1 VTYSFTKSKEILA
14 RAARIIP
21 QGIYGHLTPV
31 FTVPG
36 SYPYYVAKAK
46 GSHFW
51 DVDGNEYIDYLCGYG
66 PMILGY
72 AHKKVDGAYMK
83 QARKGIC
90 TSIAT
95 PLSVELAER
104 ITGIIDGADWVMF
117 AKNGADATSMAIVL
131 ARGYTGRDKIM
142 LANEGYHGTQPW
154 AGTNSVGI
162 IPSDRSDIVMVP
174 WGDLDAFRK
183 ALRENRNQIAGVML
197 TPYHH
202 PVFDDQRLPE
212 PTFWPEMR
220 RICDEAGI
228 MLIIDDIR
236 AGWRLDLKGSGHY
249 FGIRPDLA
257 CYSKAMANG
266 YPLSALVGTEKMR
279 ITASKAFLAG
289 TFWYN
294 SAEMAAALAC
304 IEEMEAIDVPSIVRE
319 QGEAL
324 MKGLGELAKNYGLQ
338 VSFSGP
344 PALPFMKFAN
354 ETNFFRSQL
363 FCAQCSKRGVF
374 FHPHHNWFLSAAHT
388 KKDIERT
395 LDVADEAFKIV
406 KETFGG

>member
-1 VTYSFTKSKEILA
+1 MTYSFTKSKEIFA
-14 RAARIIP
+14 RAAKFIP

-36 SYPYYVAKAK
+36 SFPYYVAKAQ
-46 GSHFW
+46 GSHIW

-72 AHKKVDGAYMK
+72 AHKKVDQAYMI

-95 PLSVELAER
+95 PLSMELAER
-104 ITGIIDGADWVMF
+104 ISGVINGADWVMF
-117 AKNGADATSMAIVL
+117 AKNGADVTTMATVL
-131 ARGYTGRDKIM
+131 ARGLTGKNKIV
-142 LANEGYHGTQPW
+142 LAHEGYHGTQSW

-162 IPSDRSDIVMVP
+162 TPSDRADIIMVP
-174 WGDLDAFRK
+174 WGDITAFRK
-183 ALRENRNQIAGVML
+183 ALTENKNRIAGAMF

-202 PVFDDQRLPE
+202 PVFDNQRLPE
-212 PTFWPEMR
+212 STFWPEMR
-220 RICDEAGI
+220 KICDEAGI
-228 MLIIDDIR
+228 ALIIDDIR

-249 FGIRPDLA
+249 FGVTPDLA

-266 YPLSALVGTEKMR
+266 YPISALVGTEKMR

-289 TFWYN
+289 TFWFN

-304 IEEMEAIDVPSIVRE
+304 IEEMGAIDVPSIVMAH
-319 QGEAL
+319 GEAL
-324 MKGLGELAKNYGLQ
+324 IKGLEEIAKTHGLQ

-354 ETNFFRSQL
+354 ETNFLRSQL
-363 FCAQCSKRGVF
+363 FCSECSKRGVF

-388 KKDIERT
+388 KTDIERT
-395 LDVADEAFKIV
+395 LDVADEAFRIV
-406 KETFGG
+406 KTTFGG